1 LKSVFSL
8 IAAITLAPV
17 FYFLPFGGDL
27 YLKLSILGSALLLA
41 LAGGLVRPF
50 TWVTGLEL
58 LVLAMCLTYF
68 NAKFYL
74 KRAKV
79 HADQVA
85 LAEDNYLLENVE
97 TKPTDMVDGINETIG
112 FYDLQA
118 AAFDEGHCE
127 QSFVLDEPDSDI
139 EELKVKDGIEEKTS
153 LDPSRKEAVSL
164 DPSHL
169 VETIQIPSMEEQSKE
184 DALDFLVDEENW
196 QQIRS
201 QWNPIEYEEQVPE
214 VLSVVAAEQ
223 REWVLNEL
231 ILEEDPNDL
240 ELQENWIESVVT
252 PLAGQAEETP
262 NIEERQGG
270 AASELFFNLVSEQL
284 DWVKKH
290 ASLDHYEQAI
300 RDYITTDLPD
310 REYYMLS
317 CKLRDLYLETAQL
330 SKLKS
335 LLQELKNRF
344 YQVEYVMLEIDYY
357 WKQTSTKDL

>member
-1 LKSVFSL
+1 MKSVFSL
-8 IAAITLAPV
+8 IAAITLVPV

-41 LAGGLVRPF
+41 LAADLVRPF

-74 KRAKV
+74 KRANIES
-79 HADQVA
+79 DQEA
-85 LAEDNYLLENVE
+85 LAEDTYLLEDVE
-97 TKPTDMVDGINETIG
+97 TKPTDIVDGINESIG
-112 FYDLQA
+112 FHDLQA
-118 AAFDEGHCE
+118 AAFDEGQRE

-139 EELKVKDGIEEKTS
+139 EELKLKDDIEEES
-153 LDPSRKEAVSL
+153 SFDPNSKEAVSL
-164 DPSHL
+164 DTSQL
-169 VETIQIPSMEEQSKE
+169 METIQIPSMEEQSKE

-201 QWNPIEYEEQVPE
+201 QWNPVENEEQILE
-214 VLSVVAAEQ
+214 VSIEGAAEQ
-223 REWVLNEL
+223 REWVLDEL
-231 ILEEDPNDL
+231 ILEEESNDL
-240 ELQENWIESVVT
+240 ELQGNWNETVVA

-262 NIEERQGG
+262 DMEGKQGREISER
-270 AASELFFNLVSEQL
+270 FFNLVSEQL

-300 RDYITTDLPD
+300 KDYIITDLPD
-310 REYYMLS
+310 PEYYMLS
-317 CKLRDLYLETAQL
+317 CKLRDFYLETTQL

-344 YQVEYVMLEIDYY
+344 YQVEYIMLEIDYY
-357 WKQTSTKDL
+357 WKKTST

>member
-1 LKSVFSL
+1 MKSVFSL
-8 IAAITLAPV
+8 IAAITLVPV

-27 YLKLSILGSALLLA
+27 HLKLSILGSALLLA
-41 LAGGLVRPF
+41 LAGGMVRPF

-79 HADQVA
+79 HADQEV
-85 LAEDNYLLENVE
+85 LAEDTYLLENVE
-97 TKPTDMVDGINETIG
+97 TKPTDMVVGINESIG

-118 AAFDEGHCE
+118 AAFDEGQRE

-139 EELKVKDGIEEKTS
+139 EELKQKDDIEEELS
-153 LDPSRKEAVSL
+153 LEPGSEEVVSL
-164 DPSHL
+164 DPPQL
-169 VETIQIPSMEEQSKE
+169 METIQISSMEEQSKE
-184 DALDFLVDEENW
+184 DVLDFLVDEENW

-201 QWNPIEYEEQVPE
+201 QWNPVENEEQIPE
-214 VLSVVAAEQ
+214 VSSEGVVEQ
-223 REWVLNEL
+223 REWLLDEL
-231 ILEEDPNDL
+231 ILEEESNDL
-240 ELQENWIESVVT
+240 ELQGNWNETVVA
-252 PLAGQAEETP
+252 PLAGQAEETL
-262 NIEERQGG
+262 NIEERQGTEI
-270 AASELFFNLVSEQL
+270 SECFFNLVSEQL

-300 RDYITTDLPD
+300 KDYITTDLPD

-344 YQVEYVMLEIDYY
+344 YQVEYIMLEIDYY
-357 WKQTSTKDL
+357 WKKTST